1 MSVNNVTLLG
11 RVGKDP
17 EVRMAGQN
25 KVATFSLATGGK
37 YKTQDGREIDDT
49 AWHNIVAWRNLAE
62 LAEKYIKKGSQIL
75 VIGRLSYRKYTGND
89 GAERNV
95 TEIVA
100 DKIELCGAKENS
112 PATQQAPAKPSQP
125 TYQNNYG
132 STPMPVDDDLPE
144 GDGLPF

>member
-62 LAEKYIKKGSQIL
+62 LTEKYIKKGSQIL

-89 GAERNV
+89 GVERNV

-100 DKIELCGAKENS
+100 DKIELCGAKESAPSQS
-112 PATQQAPAKPSQP
+112 PAPARPQYQTTPLP
-125 TYQNNYG
+125 TEDYG
-132 STPMPVDDDLPE
+132 SNPTDDLP
-144 GDGLPF
+144 FN